1 MNASATR
8 ARPASGTSTKPGP
21 VAYELME
28 VLGHL
33 RRSAR
38 RLVRRDWPYRPL
50 TESQLELLRFV
61 SGRPGCRVQEAARAL
76 GLAQNTISTLVG
88 RLVDKGL
95 LERRCNE
102 RDSRAAALSL
112 SPAAARRMAEWR
124 DRRGEVVSSAL
135 ASLGAEDRRAIEEAL
150 PRLQRLVD
158 LLEER

>member
-1 MNASATR
+1 
-8 ARPASGTSTKPGP
+8 
-21 VAYELME
+21 
-28 VLGHL
+28 
-33 RRSAR
+33 
-38 RLVRRDWPYRPL
+38 
-50 TESQLELLRFV
+50 
-61 SGRPGCRVQEAARAL
+61 VQEAARAL